1 MQTTIEEV
9 HFVLSVPIEKRMS
22 LFLVKKSFFREMFD
36 KIDKPLK
43 EHEKHIIE
51 SGEAKKAKQDF
62 EQAAANLKKALKG
75 R

>member
-1 MQTTIEEV
+1 
-9 HFVLSVPIEKRMS
+9 
-22 LFLVKKSFFREMFD
+22 MFD